1 MTAFGR
7 TLARKRSGGKT
18 SCFAVVCLLIAF
30 MVIVVRSESSMLGSY
45 RVADDAVSPTIPMYS
60 AYQTP
65 LDQSVSRTPTVS
77 FVRLIV
83 AKDLQVFCH
92 LRQVESRPVI
102 HTAQSAGILLLPPAS
117 PLSQCHPLVTHLSFN
132 LFPRLI

>member
-1 MTAFGR
+1 MRIRDTCQSVASDLSGQGDVDERKLSTRRLHSGLCPGRMTAFGR

-60 AYQTP
+60 G
-65 LDQSVSRTPTVS
+65 
-77 FVRLIV
+77 
-83 AKDLQVFCH
+83 
-92 LRQVESRPVI
+92 E
-102 HTAQSAGILLLPPAS
+102 
-117 PLSQCHPLVTHLSFN
+117 
-132 LFPRLI
+132 